1 MEICQN
7 CQILALN
14 NPASDP
20 QAAGTRNGRSVSVT
34 GLPSHSSAGAHA
46 WQQGSVCHNHTFLL
60 AHRSTRTHDV
70 PPASKWAAMP
80 FYERDPRIIR
90 RHMDVMAWVDQ
101 ADAQVGRWLDRS
113 GWVKRTTGGR
123 LVLPR
128 SSTPAASVLAPSFSE
143 GMHPGAGTDFSTCAY
158 AKPLTFSRPS
168 TLLHKI
174 SPLVLSAS
182 AVTFKS
188 ISAWMAVVVYP

>member
-1 MEICQN
+1 MLQSVCKLTSDQGSVQGIWIWKQRAIKLQVIEPCLGSFGQIFSLNLENGQLFKFDSLEMMETCQK
-7 CQILALN
+7 CQFRPSN

-101 ADAQVGRWLDRS
+101 ADAQVGKRLDCL
-113 GWVKRTTGGR
+113 GWVPQGDD
-123 LVLPR
+123 
-128 SSTPAASVLAPSFSE
+128 LAL
-143 GMHPGAGTDFSTCAY
+143 CQ
-158 AKPLTFSRPS
+158 
-168 TLLHKI
+168 I
-174 SPLVLSAS
+174 
-182 AVTFKS
+182 
-188 ISAWMAVVVYP
+188 